1 MNDSILLGLIQN
13 AAILLSFS
21 IFCEYMWVNNKTK
34 LNPLYRQVLF
44 GGIIGAIGIILMMT
58 SWRASSGIV
67 FDTRSIILSVSGLFF
82 GVIPTAITVLITSMY
97 RFFMGGDGIA
107 MGIAVIISS
116 GTIGIIWR
124 ELLTR
129 VGNQLKWIEL
139 LLMGFVVH
147 IAMLFCTL
155 LLPSEKI
162 YSTLSYLVLPL
173 LTIYPVVNMLLGLFM
188 QRQMQNVKNRTTLS
202 STEEKY
208 SRLYGSMSDAYFVMD
223 TEYNILECN
232 KALQDVLGY
241 SEKDL
246 LATNFKNITPEKWI
260 HIDEKI
266 IKNEVLLNGSSQV
279 YEKECIK
286 EDGTIVPVELR
297 VHLMKDEQEEIVG
310 YWSILRDISSRKNA
324 LQQIDNERARLET
337 ILQTVPEMIWLKS
350 KDGKYLACNNNF
362 AEFLG
367 VKEEELIGKSDFVIF
382 KNAEIADFYFKK
394 DLEVIKSGDTIRFVN
409 WVRSVKEDNKILT
422 ETIKTPMYDS
432 NGNITGVLG
441 VSRDISEIKKTEEEL
456 RKAKEKAEE
465 SDKLKSIFLANM
477 SHEIRTPMNAIM
489 GFSELLIDSEIE
501 EVERMQYVN
510 IIQQSGN
517 RLVQII
523 DDIVDLSKL
532 EMSQI
537 TLKKSDFYLFS
548 LLKESLEIHKNRDL
562 IKSKPNL
569 ELAIKLNPELEGLV
583 LHSDYTR
590 VQQVLDNLI
599 ENSIKFSDSG
609 RVELGGTVIESNN
622 QVFVEIYVKDNGIG
636 IPKDRHEVIFERFR
650 QGDEEHFIDGTGLG
664 LSICKGLVEL
674 LGGTIRFESEVGVGS
689 TFYFTIPVD
698 KSKFPNR
705 NNDLDNVKETIG
717 SKKVLVAEN
726 DYNSFLYVKKLFD
739 DQDVE
744 VIFAENSTE
753 MLDKLRQLSP
763 DLLIMDLDIPGR
775 DSMACLDEIKKS
787 EISIKVIAQST
798 YVLKEEEEKCMSA
811 GCDGYLTKPFSKEEL
826 FTQVRKALA

>member
-1 MNDSILLGLIQN
+1 MNDSILLGLVQN

-21 IFCEYMWVNNKTK
+21 IFCEYVWVNETK
-34 LNPLYRQVLF
+34 FKPLYRQLIF
-44 GGIIGAIGIILMMT
+44 GGVIGVIGIILMMT
-58 SWRASSGIV
+58 SWKGSSGIV
-67 FDTRSIILSVSGLFF
+67 FDTRSIILSISGLFF
-82 GVIPTAITVLITSMY
+82 GVIPTAIAVLITGMY
-97 RFFMGGDGIA
+97 RFFMGGDGVT

-116 GTIGIIWR
+116 GAIGIIWR

-129 VGNQLKWIEL
+129 VGNQLKWVEL
-139 LLMGFVVH
+139 LLMGLVVH

-173 LTIYPVVNMLLGLFM
+173 LTIYPIVNMLLGLFI
-188 QRQMQNVKNRTTLS
+188 QRQMQNVKNKSILS

-208 SRLYGSMSDAYFVMD
+208 SRLYGSMSDAYLVMD
-223 TEYNILECN
+223 IEYNILECN
-232 KALQDVLGY
+232 QALQDVLGY

-246 LATNFKNITPEKWI
+246 LETNFKNITPEKWI
-260 HIDEKI
+260 KIDEKI
-266 IKNEVLLNGSSQV
+266 INSEVLVNGSSQV

-286 EDGTIVPVELR
+286 KDGTTVPVELR
-297 VHLMKDEQEEIVG
+297 VHLMKDEQEETVG
-310 YWSILRDISSRKNA
+310 YWAILRDITSRNNV

-337 ILQTVPEMIWLKS
+337 ILETVPEMIWLKNA
-350 KDGKYLACNNNF
+350 DGNYMACNNNF

-367 VKEEELIGKSDFVIF
+367 VNKEELIGKSDFVIY
-382 KNAEIADFYFKK
+382 KNDEIADFYSKK
-394 DLEVIKSGDTIRFVN
+394 DMEVIQSANTIRFVN
-409 WVRSVKEDNKILT
+409 WAQSVKSDKEILT

-456 RKAKEKAEE
+456 RKAKEQAEE

-489 GFSELLIDSEIE
+489 GFSELLIDSEVE

-537 TLKKSDFYLFS
+537 TLKNSDFYLFS
-548 LLKESLEIHKNRDL
+548 LMKESLEIHKNREL
-562 IKSKPNL
+562 IKNKPNL
-569 ELAIKLNPELEGLV
+569 ELVIKSSPELEGLE
-583 LHSDYTR
+583 LHSDSTR
-590 VQQVLDNLI
+590 IQQVLDNLI

-609 RVELGGTVIESNN
+609 RVEIGYNIIELND
-622 QVFVEIYVKDNGIG
+622 QTFVEVYVKDDGIG
-636 IPKDRHEVIFERFR
+636 IPEDRHEVIFERFR
-650 QGDEEHFIDGTGLG
+650 QGDEEDFIDGTGLG

-698 KSKFPNR
+698 KSKIPNR
-705 NNDLDNVKETIG
+705 NNDLDNVKETIE

-775 DSMACLDEIKKS
+775 DSMTCLDEIKKS
-787 EISIKVIAQST
+787 DIATKVIAQST
-798 YVLKEEEEKCMSA
+798 YIFKEQEEKCMSA
-811 GCDGYLTKPFSKEEL
+811 GCDGYLTKPFTKEEL
-826 FTQVRKALA
+826 FAQVRKVLV

>member
-1 MNDSILLGLIQN
+1 MNDSILLGLVQN

-21 IFCEYMWVNNKTK
+21 IFCEYMWVNKAK
-34 LNPLYRQVLF
+34 LKPLYRQVFF

-58 SWRASSGIV
+58 SWKASSGIV
-67 FDTRSIILSVSGLFF
+67 FDTRSIILSISGLFF
-82 GVIPTAITVLITSMY
+82 GVIPTIIAMLITSIY
-97 RFFMGGDGIA
+97 RIFMGGDGIT

-124 ELLTR
+124 GLLTR
-129 VGNQLKWIEL
+129 VGNHLKWVEL
-139 LLMGFVVH
+139 LLMGLVVH

-188 QRQMQNVKNRTTLS
+188 QRQMQNVKNKTILS

-208 SRLYGSMSDAYFVMD
+208 SRLYGSMSDAYVVMD
-223 TEYNILECN
+223 IEYNILECN

-241 SEKDL
+241 SEKEL
-246 LATNFKNITPEKWI
+246 LATNFKSITPKKWI
-260 HIDEKI
+260 QIDDGI
-266 IKNEVLLNGSSQV
+266 LKNEVLINGSSEV
-279 YEKECIK
+279 YEKECIRK
-286 EDGTIVPVELR
+286 DGSTVSVELR

-310 YWSILRDISSRKNA
+310 YWAILRDISTRKNA

-337 ILQTVPEMIWLKS
+337 ILETVPEMIWLKD
-350 KDGKYLACNNNF
+350 KEGKYLACNNNF

-367 VKEEELIGKSDFVIF
+367 IKQEELIGKSDFVIYN
-382 KNAEIADFYFKK
+382 KDEIADFYFKK
-394 DLEVIKSGDTIRFVN
+394 DLEVIKSAETIRFVN
-409 WVRSVKEDNKILT
+409 WAKSVKTDKEILT

-432 NGNITGVLG
+432 KGNITGVLG

-456 RKAKEKAEE
+456 RKAKEQAEE

-532 EMSQI
+532 EMNQI
-537 TLKKSDFYLFS
+537 TVKNSDFYLFS
-548 LLKESLEIHKNRDL
+548 LMKESLEIHKNRDL

-569 ELAIKLNPELEGLV
+569 ELAIKSNHELEGLE
-583 LHSDYTR
+583 LHSDSTR
-590 VQQVLDNLI
+590 IQQVLDNLI

-609 RVELGGTVIESNN
+609 RIELGCNLIESDD
-622 QVFVEIYVKDNGIG
+622 QAFVEVYVKDDGIG
-636 IPKDRHEVIFERFR
+636 IPEDRHEVIFERFR

-674 LGGTIRFESEVGVGS
+674 IGGTIRFESEVGIGS

-698 KSKFPNR
+698 KSKLPTR
-705 NNDLDNVKETIG
+705 NNDLDTSKERIG

-744 VIFAENSTE
+744 VLFAENSTE
-753 MLDKLRQLSP
+753 MLDKLKQLSP

-775 DSMACLDEIKKS
+775 DSMKCLDEIKKS
-787 EISIKVIAQST
+787 EIATKIIAQST
-798 YVLKEEEEKCMSA
+798 YIFKEQEEKCMSA

-826 FTQVRKALA
+826 FAQVRKVLV

>member
-1 MNDSILLGLIQN
+1 MNDSILLGLVQN

-21 IFCEYMWVNNKTK
+21 IFCEYVWVNETK
-34 LNPLYRQVLF
+34 FKPLYRQLIF
-44 GGIIGAIGIILMMT
+44 GGIIGVIGIILMMT
-58 SWRASSGIV
+58 SWKGTSGIV
-67 FDTRSIILSVSGLFF
+67 FDTRSIILSISGLFF
-82 GVIPTAITVLITSMY
+82 GVIPTAIAVLITGLY
-97 RFFMGGDGIA
+97 RFFMGGDGVT

-116 GTIGIIWR
+116 ATIGIIWR

-129 VGNQLKWIEL
+129 VGNQLKWVEL
-139 LLMGFVVH
+139 LLMGLVVH

-173 LTIYPVVNMLLGLFM
+173 LTIYPIVNMLLGLFI
-188 QRQMQNVKNRTTLS
+188 QHQIQNVNNRTILS

-208 SRLYGSMSDAYFVMD
+208 SRLYGSMSDAYLVMD
-223 TEYNILECN
+223 IEYNILECN
-232 KALQDVLGY
+232 QALQDVLGY

-246 LATNFKNITPEKWI
+246 LETNFKNITPDKWI
-260 HIDEKI
+260 QIDENI
-266 IKNEVLLNGSSQV
+266 IKNEVLISGSSQV

-286 EDGTIVPVELR
+286 KDGSTVPVELR

-310 YWSILRDISSRKNA
+310 YWAILRDITSRNNV

-337 ILQTVPEMIWLKS
+337 ILETVPEMIWLKNT
-350 KDGKYLACNNNF
+350 DGNYLACNNNF

-367 VKEEELIGKSDFVIF
+367 VSKEELIGKSDFVIY
-382 KNAEIADFYFKK
+382 KNDELADFYSKK
-394 DLEVIKSGDTIRFVN
+394 DMEVIQSANTIRFVN
-409 WVRSVKEDNKILT
+409 WAKSVKSDKEILT

-456 RKAKEKAEE
+456 RKAKEQAEE

-537 TLKKSDFYLFS
+537 TLKNSDFYLFS
-548 LLKESLEIHKNRDL
+548 LMKESLEIHKNREL
-562 IKSKPNL
+562 IKNKPNL
-569 ELAIKLNPELEGLV
+569 ELVIKSSPELEGLE
-583 LHSDYTR
+583 LHSDSTR
-590 VQQVLDNLI
+590 IQQVLDNLI

-609 RVELGGTVIESNN
+609 RVELGCNVIELND
-622 QVFVEIYVKDNGIG
+622 QAFVEVCVKDDGIG
-636 IPKDRHEVIFERFR
+636 IPEDRHEVIFERFR

-698 KSKFPNR
+698 RSKLSNGTDDL
-705 NNDLDNVKETIG
+705 NNAKERME

-775 DSMACLDEIKKS
+775 DSLICLDEIKKS
-787 EISIKVIAQST
+787 EIETKIIAQST
-798 YVLKEEEEKCMSA
+798 YIFKEQEEKCMSA
-811 GCDGYLTKPFSKEEL
+811 GCDGYLTKPFTKEEL
-826 FTQVRKALA
+826 FAQVRKVLV